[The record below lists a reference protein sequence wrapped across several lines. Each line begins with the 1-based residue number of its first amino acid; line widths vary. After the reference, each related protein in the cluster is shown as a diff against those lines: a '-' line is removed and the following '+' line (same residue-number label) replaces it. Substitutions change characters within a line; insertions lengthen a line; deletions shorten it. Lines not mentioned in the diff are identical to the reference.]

1 MKLLVAED
9 DAAVASN
16 LFLGLRARGFVVDL
30 ATSGTQARVA
40 LERSAPD
47 LIVLDLMLPGL
58 SGLELLEEL
67 SGKPHPPIIVLTA
80 RTDLNERL
88 RCFALGAV
96 DYVPKPFFLEELV
109 ARINARLT
117 RRPETPRRLVRFADV
132 ELDLDRRTVS
142 VAQEEVS
149 FTRHEFDVL
158 AYLAQRPGRAVTRED
173 LCERAVSGLE
183 SPEPR
188 TIDSHIARVRKKLD
202 AAGERI
208 VTVWGIGYRFVPDAE
223 RT

>member
-16 LFLGLRARGFVVDL
+16 VVRGLRAKGFVVDL
-30 ATSGTQARVA
+30 ATSGTQARIA
-40 LERSAPD
+40 LERFAPH
-47 LIVLDLMLPGL
+47 LVVLDLMLPEF

-67 SGKPHPPIIVLTA
+67 SVKPHPPIIVLTA

-88 RCFALGAV
+88 RCFELGAV

-117 RRPETPRRLVRFADV
+117 RRPETPRRILRFANV
-132 ELDLDRRTVS
+132 ELDLDQRTVT
-142 VAQEEVS
+142 VAQEDAS

-173 LCERAVSGLE
+173 LSLRALSGLD

-188 TIDSHIARVRKKLD
+188 TIDSHIARVRRKLN
-202 AAGERI
+202 AAGDRI
-208 VTVWGIGYRFVPDAE
+208 VTVWGIGYRLVPDAE
-223 RT
+223 SM